1 MANQLKEDA
10 ETTKDNQKQ
19 AQNSYN
25 DKKRTIKLTK
35 NKPNV

>member
-1 MANQLKEDA
+1 MTNQLKEDA
-10 ETTKDNQKQ
+10 EITKDNQKH

-35 NKPNV
+35 NIQNV